1 MNPVGELRRLPG
13 LQQMR
18 HYKREYASGDIVA
31 GLLVAALAV
40 PQALGYAAVAGVPVQ
55 VGLYT
60 LPPALLAYALFG
72 TSRVLY
78 VGPVSTVTVLSGS
91 IVRQLSGGDQAHAAG
106 LTSALAIVAGVV
118 LLVAGLVKIG
128 WIAQFLNEPIVMGF
142 VTGLVVLVI
151 VGEVPGLLGL
161 KTPSGA
167 LLDRVVAL
175 VSNATDAHPTTLAI
189 SLVALLLL
197 FGGQRLAPRLPW
209 ALVVVVGGIAVSY
222 YADLAGQGARVVGTI
237 PSGVPLPTLPWI
249 GLSELGSLVTGGIA
263 IAGVGI
269 AEGLAAA
276 RTFAGSSSR
285 ERLQD
290 NVELVA
296 NGAADVAAGLFGG
309 MGVAGSLSKTAANAR
324 AGARTQVSSVA
335 SAIVVILFLLFAT
348 RLIAPL
354 PRAVLSA
361 IVIHAVWGL
370 LQPRQFGRYRSIRR
384 NDGVAA
390 LVAFGGV
397 LVLGPLNGLLLAIGQ
412 SLAGLVYRSMQVDV
426 DEMGKVPGEKAAWGS
441 LANDPARKRVRRI
454 CVLRPDGPIFWANA
468 TTVFDRIRQR
478 LAARPD
484 ACVVLLD
491 LEATNQMDT
500 TTAEQLDRL
509 ISELQDKHIQLY
521 LVRVFRNVRD
531 VLTRARVLDRIG
543 EDRLW
548 HSISAGV
555 KAAKHSPEYG
565 LSRFVEAIEAEM
577 TAELELGFEEET
589 EEPEGVPDTSD
600 SGEEEHIASRWN
612 PRDALE
618 TAMSRLGRSRD

>member
-91 IVRQLSGGDQAHAAG
+91 IVRQLAGGDQAHAAE

-209 ALVVVVGGIAVSY
+209 ALVVLVGGIAASY

-237 PSGVPLPTLPWI
+237 PSGVPLPTLPRI

-370 LQPRQFGRYRSIRR
+370 LQPKQFGRYRSIRR
-384 NDGVAA
+384 NDGIAA